1 MESNFLVSQTRGG
14 IVYPHVTQFQTIDN
28 RRRELLAATAE
39 AAPKEGVARRRLLLL
54 RTPRVTS
61 QPCR

>member
-1 MESNFLVSQTRGG
+1 M
-14 IVYPHVTQFQTIDN
+14 YPHVTQFQTIDN
-28 RRRELLAATAE
+28 RTRELLAATTE
-39 AAPKEGVARRRLLLL
+39 AAPKARAPKRRRLFV

>member
-1 MESNFLVSQTRGG
+1 M
-14 IVYPHVTQFQTIDN
+14 YPHVTQFQTIDN

-39 AAPKEGVARRRLLLL
+39 AAPKPRAAKRRWVFA